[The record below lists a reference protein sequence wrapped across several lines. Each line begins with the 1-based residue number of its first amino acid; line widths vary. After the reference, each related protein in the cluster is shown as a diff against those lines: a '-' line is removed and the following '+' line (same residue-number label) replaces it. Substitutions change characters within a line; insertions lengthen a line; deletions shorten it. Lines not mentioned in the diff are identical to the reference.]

1 VRCVAGLLL
10 LVVAA
15 LLPASSATAQDI
27 SIGVAAPLTGNLA
40 HIGQQL
46 VEGAQL
52 AVDGANARGG
62 IAGRRVAIRTED
74 DQADPK
80 AALAV
85 ARKFAVDD
93 TILAVLGHY
102 STSATLAAMPIYT
115 KARLVAITP
124 SASIA
129 DPAKGGSKYLF
140 RMQPPSAAYAQN
152 LARYAVQTLGKKSVA
167 VIYGQSDWG
176 VRMKD
181 SFVKELANLGARV
194 AALQVVQEGDTDVK
208 AQLKKIKAANPDALA
223 ILTYYTTGALVTL
236 QARSLEMTT
245 PLIGTGALAED
256 RFIELAGEGNA
267 EGVTVN
273 TDFSADDPAPEVR
286 SFVAAFQARHPHE
299 KPGAYHALAY
309 DAVRVMLDAIE
320 RGGAQRDAVRDAIA
334 ATTSFPGVI
343 GTFAFNDRGQRE
355 ATDQA
360 YLVVKTAEWTFVGR
374 H

>member
-1 VRCVAGLLL
+1 MRCVAGLLL

-27 SIGVAAPLTGNLA
+27 AIGVAAPLTGNLA

-129 DPAKGGSKYLF
+129 DPAKGGSTYLF

-152 LARYAVQTLGKKSVA
+152 LARYAAQTLGKKSVA

-309 DAVRVMLDAIE
+309 DAVRVMVDAIE

-360 YLVVKTAEWTFVGR
+360 YLVVKTAKWTFVGR